1 MKLQPLGDRV
11 VLKVK
16 EEENKTATGIILPD
30 SAKEKP
36 VMGEIIAVGSGEVI
50 DGKKVALDV
59 KAGDTVIYSKYAGSE
74 IKLDGE
80 EYLIVRQN
88 DILAIV
94 K

>member
-1 MKLQPLGDRV
+1 MKLQPLGDKV
-11 VLKVK
+11 VIKVK

-30 SAKEKP
+30 TAKEKP
-36 VMGEIIAVGSGEVI
+36 VMGEVIAVGTGEIV

-59 KAGDTVIYSKYAGSE
+59 KEGDTVIYSKYAGSE
-74 IKLDGE
+74 VKLEGE
-80 EYLIVRQN
+80 EYLILRQN

>member
-1 MKLQPLGDRV
+1 MKLQPLGDKV
-11 VLKVK
+11 VIKVK

-30 SAKEKP
+30 TAKEKP
-36 VMGEIIAVGSGEVI
+36 VMGEVIAVGSGEIV

-59 KAGDTVIYSKYAGSE
+59 KEGDTVIYQKYAGSTV
-74 IKLDGE
+74 KLDGE

>member
-1 MKLQPLGDRV
+1 MKLQPLGDKV
-11 VLKVK
+11 VINVK
-16 EEENKTATGIILPD
+16 EEENQTAPGIILPD
-30 SAKEKP
+30 TAKEKP
-36 VMGEIIAVGSGEVI
+36 VMGEVIAVGSGEIV

-59 KAGDTVIYSKYAGSE
+59 KEGDTVIYQKYAGSTV
-74 IKLDGE
+74 KLDGE